1 MDGSPR
7 SECRP
12 PPRYPSDDMSTLIA
26 FLVED
31 SPANQASLIAAL
43 EELAPIKVVGMVDDE
58 R

>member
-1 MDGSPR
+1 
-7 SECRP
+7 
-12 PPRYPSDDMSTLIA
+12 MSTLIA

-31 SPANQASLIAAL
+31 SPAIQASLIAAL